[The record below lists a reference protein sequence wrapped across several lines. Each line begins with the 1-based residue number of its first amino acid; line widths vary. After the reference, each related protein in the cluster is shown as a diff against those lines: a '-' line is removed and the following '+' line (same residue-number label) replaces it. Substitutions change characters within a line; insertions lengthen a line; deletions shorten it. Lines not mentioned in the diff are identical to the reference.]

1 MLVRKQMLK
10 NGLLNFVKESENTTE
25 LYSVSTDINKGYWL
39 YKGVLYDNSVY
50 NIHAAKKVKINQLQ
64 KDTVYYITTMNE
76 NTKKLCNVL

>member
-1 MLVRKQMLK
+1 MLVRKQVLK

-39 YKGVLYDNSVY
+39 YKGVIYDNSVY

>member
-1 MLVRKQMLK
+1 MLLRKQVLK

-64 KDTVYYITTMNE
+64 KNTVYYITTMNE